1 MVNFHRVAS
10 GESIVELI
18 NAPKMSS
25 GGPQVQ
31 RSTINRLLSLAR
43 IWYSW
48 SRSAH
53 GVSESFPFTRG
64 LTDTPKRRRAR
75 PRVSSVI
82 AWSSKMLENNKRD
95 GRNFSSYCSFADSA
109 LASLDRDAGG
119 SVFPKGQKGVAF
131 Q

>member
-64 LTDTPKRRRAR
+64 LTLIDVYKMGASSMLPLHSNRA
-75 PRVSSVI
+75 
-82 AWSSKMLENNKRD
+82 
-95 GRNFSSYCSFADSA
+95 FSLPPD
-109 LASLDRDAGG
+109 
-119 SVFPKGQKGVAF
+119 
-131 Q
+131 